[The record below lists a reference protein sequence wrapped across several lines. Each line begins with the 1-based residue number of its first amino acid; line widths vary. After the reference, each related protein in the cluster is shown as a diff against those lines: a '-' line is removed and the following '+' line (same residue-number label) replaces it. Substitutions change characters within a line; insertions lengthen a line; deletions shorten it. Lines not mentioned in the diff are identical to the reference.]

1 MRPTIIDII
10 HMEANHL
17 STVVIFLVL
26 YIQYPQIL
34 FQNLQNIQHKNIIF
48 KTDLFLVEIW

>member
-1 MRPTIIDII
+1 MRPTIIYII
-10 HMEANHL
+10 HMEANYL